1 MIFSDTALL
10 DEMVA
15 ELNNNEGRVST
26 AVQEIVGSSQFRMIR
41 GSDYSERLL
50 QWRLLRFAHSFAEIV
65 MPSPFPGMDPFIEQQ
80 EWEDF
85 HQRFNNALADL
96 LAPKVEPQY
105 IARVEKRVYV
115 ESPPEHGL
123 PPRWADVAV
132 MRFNDSGGGV
142 AMATAT
148 DLDTATEECE
158 LPMSVER
165 RETYLVIRERATHEV
180 ITIIETLSPANKR
193 NGEGHHEYQKKR
205 ETILRSLTHLVE
217 LDLLRGGMRMPTK
230 NRKPPAD
237 YYAIISHADRRPRA
251 TLTHWTI
258 RDRLPTLM
266 IPLKRPDP
274 DVPLDLQAA
283 LTTVYDRARYQLSL
297 DYHAELSPPL
307 TDEQDRAWVSELIK
321 PLGHDPGG

>member
-1 MIFSDTALL
+1 
-10 DEMVA
+10 
-15 ELNNNEGRVST
+15 
-26 AVQEIVGSSQFRMIR
+26 
-41 GSDYSERLL
+41 
-50 QWRLLRFAHSFAEIV
+50 

-85 HQRFNNALADL
+85 HQRFNNALADM

-115 ESPPEHGL
+115 ESPPEYDL
-123 PPRWADVAV
+123 PDRWADVAV
-132 MRFNDSGGGV
+132 MRFHKGGSGP
-142 AMATAT
+142 AIATAT
-148 DLDTATEECE
+148 AADSDTATEECE
-158 LPMSVER
+158 LPMPAER
-165 RETYLVIRERATHEV
+165 RETFLVIRERETREV

-193 NGEGHHEYQKKR
+193 NGEGYVEYQKKR

-217 LDLLRGGMRMPTK
+217 LDLLRGGTRMPTRH
-230 NRKPPAD
+230 RKPPAD
-237 YYAIISHADRRPRA
+237 YYAIISRADRRPRA

-266 IPLKRPDP
+266 IPLKPPDP

-307 TDEQDRAWVSELIK
+307 TNDQDRAWVGEVINS
-321 PLGHDPGG
+321 LGNGPGG